1 MPVYTFKCESC
12 KVEVEQQFSVYTNAT
27 VWCQPCQ
34 IPMEK
39 QFTAPAVHFKGKGW
53 GSDKQCDARHIT
65 NDTPKGY
72 AQMKNKLDKLGMLNR
87 LARLK
92 GSALRRAALGRA
104 IVILALAMT
113 HSVAGSQALQ
123 TKAIDEKPF
132 NVYNKMNVKLYL
144 HNQINDWDE
153 FTCAIELA
161 QRESS
166 WRYDA
171 VNSTTGAYGLFQ
183 HMSDYAK
190 EWDAFKQIDKHVE
203 YINTRYSGSWCKAL
217 QHLVRNGWH

>member
-1 MPVYTFKCESC
+1 M
-12 KVEVEQQFSVYTNAT
+12 TN
-27 VWCQPCQ
+27 
-34 IPMEK
+34 E
-39 QFTAPAVHFKGKGW
+39 
-53 GSDKQCDARHIT
+53 
-65 NDTPKGY
+65 
-72 AQMKNKLDKLGMLNR
+72 LDKLGMLRR

-92 GSALRRAALGRA
+92 GSALRRLALGRA
-104 IVILALAMT
+104 IVVMLMAT
-113 HSVAGSQALQ
+113 TFSVAGTQALQ
-123 TKAIDEKPF
+123 TVPIEEKPF
-132 NVYNKMNVKLYL
+132 NPYNKMNVKLYL

-153 FTCAIELA
+153 FECALELA

-166 WRYDA
+166 FRYDA
-171 VNSTTGAYGLFQ
+171 VNKTTGAYGLFQ